1 MVRTFKHDQIVK
13 KFLSKIYVFQKEM
26 QKSIMRWGF
35 FIFLVFILTEIL
47 VIIAVSN
54 ILGFGITSMLLVTS
68 TALGIWMCHSGGLR
82 SFNHAKIHYIQ
93 SVPFDNRV
101 LGSAGMLVS
110 GFMLIIPGFMTSFIG
125 LIILIPGLK
134 TFIFHK
140 VLWYLSEKLLP
151 KHTKHN
157 AAFSYDDS
165 VGTVVD
171 GEYYET
177 TTQKHKERSNEQSHK
192 NLDKS

>member
-1 MVRTFKHDQIVK
+1 
-13 KFLSKIYVFQKEM
+13 M
-26 QKSIMRWGF
+26 QKSIMRSF
-35 FIFLVFILTEIL
+35 FLIFLVFILTEIL

-54 ILGFGITSMLLVTS
+54 ILGFGITSILLVTS
-68 TALGIWMCHSGGLR
+68 TALGIWMCRSGDLR
-82 SFNHAKIHYIQ
+82 SFNHAKIHYIEDA
-93 SVPFDNRV
+93 SFDNRV
-101 LGSAGMLVS
+101 LESAGMLVS
-110 GFMLIIPGFMTSFIG
+110 GFLLIVPGFVTSFIG
-125 LIILIPGLK
+125 LVLLVPGLK

-140 VLWYLSEKLLP
+140 VLWCVSEKLLP
-151 KHTKHN
+151 KQTRHN
-157 AAFSYDDS
+157 AAFSYDES

>member
-1 MVRTFKHDQIVK
+1 MAHTFKYNKIVQN
-13 KFLSKIYVFQKEM
+13 FSTRIYVFQKEM
-26 QKSIMRWGF
+26 QKSIMRGF
-35 FIFLVFILTEIL
+35 LFIFLFFILAEIL

-54 ILGFGITSMLLVTS
+54 ILGFGITFILLVTS
-68 TALGIWMCHSGGLR
+68 TALGIWMCRSRDLR
-82 SFNHAKIHYIQ
+82 SFNHAKIHYLQ
-93 SVPFDNRV
+93 GVPFDNRL
-101 LGSAGMLVS
+101 LGSAGMVFS
-110 GFMLIIPGFMTSFIG
+110 GFLLIIPGFVTSFIG

-140 VLWYLSEKLLP
+140 VLWYLSDKLLP
-151 KHTKHN
+151 KHAKHN
-157 AAFSYDDS
+157 AVFSYDDS

-177 TTQKHKERSNEQSHK
+177 TTQKHKGRSNQQSRI

>member
-1 MVRTFKHDQIVK
+1 MAHTFKHDQIVQ
-13 KFLSKIYVFQKEM
+13 KFSTRIYVFQKEM
-26 QKSIMRWGF
+26 QKSIMRSFF

-54 ILGFGITSMLLVTS
+54 ILGFGITFILLVTS
-68 TALGIWMCHSGGLR
+68 TALGIWMCRSGDLR
-82 SFNHAKIHYIQ
+82 SFNHAKIHHIQ
-93 SVPFDNRV
+93 GALFDNRV

-110 GFMLIIPGFMTSFIG
+110 GFLLIVPGFVTSFIG
-125 LIILIPGLK
+125 LVLLVPGLK

-140 VLWYLSEKLLP
+140 VLWCVSEKLLP
-151 KHTKHN
+151 KQTKHN
-157 AAFSYDDS
+157 AAFSYDEN

>member
-1 MVRTFKHDQIVK
+1 
-13 KFLSKIYVFQKEM
+13 M
-26 QKSIMRWGF
+26 QKSIMRSFF

-47 VIIAVSN
+47 VIIAVSS
-54 ILGFGITSMLLVTS
+54 ILGFVITFILLVTS
-68 TALGIWMCHSGGLR
+68 TALGIWLCRSGGLR

-93 SVPFDNRV
+93 GVPFDNRV
-101 LGSAGMLVS
+101 LGSPGMLVS
-110 GFMLIIPGFMTSFIG
+110 GFLLILPGFVTSFIG
-125 LIILIPGLK
+125 LVLLVPGLK

-140 VLWYLSEKLLP
+140 MLWRVSEKLLP
-151 KHTKHN
+151 RHTKHK

-177 TTQKHKERSNEQSHK
+177 TTQEHNQRSNEQSHI

>member
-1 MVRTFKHDQIVK
+1 MAHTFKYNKIVQN
-13 KFLSKIYVFQKEM
+13 FSTRIYVFQKEM
-26 QKSIMRWGF
+26 QKSIMRSFF
-35 FIFLVFILTEIL
+35 FIFLFFILTEIL
-47 VIIAVSN
+47 VIVAVSN
-54 ILGFGITSMLLVTS
+54 ILGFGITSILLVTS
-68 TALGIWMCHSGGLR
+68 TALGIWMCRSRDLR
-82 SFNHAKIHYIQ
+82 SFNHAKIHYLQ
-93 SVPFDNRV
+93 GVPFDNRM
-101 LGSAGMLVS
+101 LGSAGMMVS
-110 GFMLIIPGFMTSFIG
+110 GFLLIIPGFVTSFIG

-140 VLWYLSEKLLP
+140 VLWYLSDKLLP
-151 KHTKHN
+151 KHAKHN
-157 AAFSYDDS
+157 AVFSYDDS

>member
-1 MVRTFKHDQIVK
+1 MAHTFKYNKIVQN
-13 KFLSKIYVFQKEM
+13 FSTRIYVFQKEM
-26 QKSIMRWGF
+26 QKSIMRGF
-35 FIFLVFILTEIL
+35 LFIFLFFILAEIL

-82 SFNHAKIHYIQ
+82 SLNHAKIHYIQ

-177 TTQKHKERSNEQSHK
+177 TTQKHKGRSNQHSRI

>member
-1 MVRTFKHDQIVK
+1 MAHTFKYNKIVQN
-13 KFLSKIYVFQKEM
+13 FSTRIYVFQKEM
-26 QKSIMRWGF
+26 QKSIMRGF
-35 FIFLVFILTEIL
+35 LFIFLFFILAEIL

-68 TALGIWMCHSGGLR
+68 TALGIWMCRSGDLR
-82 SFNHAKIHYIQ
+82 SFNHAKIHYIEDA
-93 SVPFDNRV
+93 SFDNRV
-101 LGSAGMLVS
+101 LESAGMLVS
-110 GFMLIIPGFMTSFIG
+110 GFLLIVPGFVTSFIG
-125 LIILIPGLK
+125 LVLLVPGLK

-140 VLWYLSEKLLP
+140 VLWCVSEKLLP

-157 AAFSYDDS
+157 AAFSYDENI
-165 VGTVVD
+165 GTVVD

-177 TTQKHKERSNEQSHK
+177 TTQKHKERSNEQAHK

>member
-1 MVRTFKHDQIVK
+1 MVHTLEHDQIVQ
-13 KFLSKIYVFQKEM
+13 KFSTRIYVFQKEM
-26 QKSIMRWGF
+26 QKSIMRSF
-35 FIFLVFILTEIL
+35 FLIFLVFILTEIL

-93 SVPFDNRV
+93 SVPLDDRV
-101 LGSAGMLVS
+101 LGRAGMLVS

-140 VLWYLSEKLLP
+140 VFWYLSEKLLP

-177 TTQKHKERSNEQSHK
+177 PTQKHKERDKKQSHI

>member
-1 MVRTFKHDQIVK
+1 MVHTFKHDQIVQ
-13 KFLSKIYVFQKEM
+13 KFSTRIYVFQKEM
-26 QKSIMRWGF
+26 QKSIMRSFF

-54 ILGFGITSMLLVTS
+54 ILGFGITSILLVTS
-68 TALGIWMCHSGGLR
+68 TALGIWMCRSGDLR
-82 SFNHAKIHYIQ
+82 SFNHAKIHYIEDA
-93 SVPFDNRV
+93 SFDNRV
-101 LGSAGMLVS
+101 LESAGMLVS
-110 GFMLIIPGFMTSFIG
+110 GFLLIVPGFVTSFIG
-125 LIILIPGLK
+125 LVLLVPGLK

-140 VLWYLSEKLLP
+140 VLWCVSEKLLP
-151 KHTKHN
+151 KQTRHN
-157 AAFSYDDS
+157 APFSYDES